1 MIDPVSPPT
10 LSARTRRPMAAWTA
24 GILLALGL
32 TMALFSLT
40 FLLPPE
46 RICRHFNKDP
56 RDTKVT
62 LVGYSFSI
70 KYGLKYEYS
79 AQCDGHTYSVRYS
92 IVPWG
97 DIEVPPP

>member
-1 MIDPVSPPT
+1 MPEVAEQPAKPS
-10 LSARTRRPMAAWTA
+10 RTWRPMVLWTTA
-24 GILLALGL
+24 ILLALGL
-32 TMALFSLT
+32 AMALFSLT

-56 RDTKVT
+56 RDMKVT
-62 LVGYSFSI
+62 LVGYNFSI